1 MVGFKFLFFGRYFRF
16 NSGPFRFNFTFLIYY
31 YLRHLLLLYSY
42 VVYAGLYIHTTLEDL
57 GFVDNIVILDSGI
70 TTAIRHVT
78 VLRENGSTV
87 GLNKHK
93 LSQDQSLVHL
103 QSYKQKRDC
112 LVHFL
117 RLLAVCWPGA
127 QSLSSFCCRMLNG
140 R

>member
-1 MVGFKFLFFGRYFRF
+1 MVGFKFLLFGRYFRF
-16 NSGPFRFNFTFLIYY
+16 NSGAFRFNFTFLIYY

-87 GLNKHK
+87 GLNINFHK
-93 LSQDQSLVHL
+93 TKALFICKVTSKNVIVSCIFFV
-103 QSYKQKRDC
+103 
-112 LVHFL
+112 F
-117 RLLAVCWPGA
+117 
-127 QSLSSFCCRMLNG
+127 
-140 R
+140 